1 MHALHLSGGGIRE
14 DSGAAGPSSSIISR
28 PAFGS
33 PALISRP
40 AFGSPPLNTVLHTE
54 ASWGLGGQEIRLV
67 AEARWLL
74 DHGWGALV
82 ACQPGSRLMAEA
94 RAVEIPVVAV
104 KMRNPFDLL
113 AVKDLRRLMRARGVR
128 LVHTHSSIDSWVAT
142 IAAKSLALPVVR
154 SRHVSIPILR
164 RRGLVYHLADRIIA
178 SGEAVG
184 GVVRAAGVRAQK
196 IVSIPA
202 GVDTRRFHA
211 GVSGKAVRDELSL
224 TGPVVGLVAMLRG
237 SKGHRF
243 FLDAAREVLRAMPE
257 TRFLIVGD
265 GIGYR
270 DVKAR
275 VSDMGLERAVIMTG
289 FRRDIPEVMAALD
302 VLVLPSV
309 KSEATSQVIPQA
321 LAVGTAVVAT
331 ATGGIP
337 EIIRDGETGWLVP
350 PADSPALARAILSLL
365 SDPPRARSMAA
376 AGQALVLA
384 RYTVDEMMARTTR
397 VYREL
402 IETR

>member
-1 MHALHLSGGGIRE
+1 M
-14 DSGAAGPSSSIISR
+14 ISH
-28 PAFGS
+28 PAC
-33 PALISRP
+33 
-40 AFGSPPLNTVLHTE
+40 GSPPLNTILHTE

-94 RAVEIPVVAV
+94 RAAEIPVVAV
-104 KMRNPFDLL
+104 KMRNPFDLP
-113 AVKDLRRLMRARGVR
+113 AVRDLRRLMRARGVR

-164 RRGLVYHLADRIIA
+164 RRGLVYHLADRIIT

-184 GVVRAAGVRAQK
+184 EMVRASGIRAEK
-196 IVSIPA
+196 IVPIPA
-202 GVDTRRFHA
+202 GVDTRQFHA
-211 GVSGKAVRDELSL
+211 GVSGKAVRDELGL

-265 GIGYR
+265 GIGYQ
-270 DVKAR
+270 DVTAR
-275 VSDMGLERAVIMTG
+275 VSDMGLERSVIMTG

-302 VLVLPSV
+302 VLVLPSIR
-309 KSEATSQVIPQA
+309 SEATPQVIPQA

-331 ATGGIP
+331 TTGGIP
-337 EIIRDGETGWLVP
+337 EIISDGETGRLVP
-350 PADSPALARAILSLL
+350 PADSHALAQAILSLL
-365 SDPPRARSMAA
+365 SDPSGAREMAK
-376 AGQALVLA
+376 AGQALVCA
-384 RYTVDEMMARTTR
+384 RYSFEEMMARTVAVYQELLDQVRSGECGTR
-397 VYREL
+397 
-402 IETR
+402 

>member
-1 MHALHLSGGGIRE
+1 M
-14 DSGAAGPSSSIISR
+14 
-28 PAFGS
+28 
-33 PALISRP
+33 
-40 AFGSPPLNTVLHTE
+40 NTILHTE

-94 RAVEIPVVAV
+94 RAAEVPVVAV

-113 AVKDLRRLMRARGVR
+113 AVRDLRKLMRARGVR

-184 GVVRAAGVRAQK
+184 GVVRTAGVRAQK

-211 GVSGKAVRDELSL
+211 GVSGKAFRDELSL

-337 EIIRDGETGWLVP
+337 EIIRDGETGRLVP

-402 IETR
+402 IGTR